1 PLLLSFIVIVVGF
14 IAALKIDWKKQSEK
28 IRVKSITDVYLD
40 SYKQFENYSGYSIR
54 TLMNNRLN
62 HYIILTLAVFIIV
75 VVYGIIQAG
84 FPDVKQIHVSE
95 FGPLEIITLIVVFIL
110 GIALTFIRKRLTMV
124 ILNGIIG

>member
-1 PLLLSFIVIVVGF
+1 VFFVPNLFGHHIILPALRSITIGEKVDNIAPHISQWHGFNLPLLLSFIVIVVGF

-75 VVYGIIQAG
+75 VVYGIIQ
-84 FPDVKQIHVSE
+84 
-95 FGPLEIITLIVVFIL
+95 
-110 GIALTFIRKRLTMV
+110 
-124 ILNGIIG
+124 